1 MTDRER
7 SILATIRS
15 LLTRAEIEMEN
26 GGAYRAA
33 VLPLLCNAAS
43 ELACLVAHNESE
55 LEKYR
60 EGTKL
65 PWQT

>member
-1 MTDRER
+1 MTERER
-7 SILATIRS
+7 SVLATIRA
-15 LLTRAEIEMEN
+15 LLTRAEIEMEH

-33 VLPLLCNAAS
+33 VLPLLCSAAS
-43 ELACLVAHNESE
+43 ELACLVAQNESE

-65 PWQT
+65 PWRP